1 MRKIFI
7 GVAAAAVIAAPLA
20 ATTSANAAGGD
31 EYVQPVG
38 FGDAPANA
46 LPDGSSTEFTP
57 ANLSLFGEWANVGKG
72 TMYDPG
78 TFTVASNPASLHEFW
93 APFHGDDQ
101 MMIVNGHTDGTHTV
115 WKQTVDTSAAP
126 PSSTTTLWAG
136 QNENVGTVTVS
147 PDPVN
152 AGKFCVKYDLSDQ
165 AVADGYG
172 ITQVYVASGADAT
185 AI

>member
-1 MRKIFI
+1 MSSARPPNSTQTGSPVTGAQPQLNTQSEERCLMRKIFI

-20 ATTSANAAGGD
+20 ATTSANAAVGD
-31 EYVQPVG
+31 EYVQHGG
-38 FGDAPANA
+38 FGDAPANV

-93 APFHGDDQ
+93 APFPGDDQ

-115 WKQTVDTSAAP
+115 
-126 PSSTTTLWAG
+126 
-136 QNENVGTVTVS
+136 
-147 PDPVN
+147 
-152 AGKFCVKYDLSDQ
+152 
-165 AVADGYG
+165 
-172 ITQVYVASGADAT
+172 
-185 AI
+185 